1 MQKKVIMASL
11 GLGVPFLLI
20 SCLLLLI
27 TFIASSDDD
36 NDCAVTTETSSNVV
50 TSADMNKNAK
60 TIYQFLRTNKDV
72 KATPQAA
79 AGILGVWQFE
89 SQLNPSVKN
98 TGGSGATGL
107 AQWMS
112 NRYDNLMSFAAK
124 NNKKWNSLDAQLNF
138 MVYEMAHGYQGAKH
152 IFKETSAHQAAYD
165 WLMEY
170 EGMRN
175 NPEQWFLEKGPSG
188 QPGRYPLADHWLA
201 KLGDTDPGTSDGLDT
216 ASYDTTGSS
225 CDATSENDGDILKT
239 AKGWLGYFYY
249 AQTHPSSDLGKDLK
263 NPNKSGGTDC
273 SGFVWLVLNKAG
285 YKVPANMGWFTGTM
299 ASDATGAHHYLKAID
314 KSEAKA
320 GDIVIVNQGEG
331 SGNNGHTA
339 IITED
344 WHGNQT
350 RIIESGG
357 TGKSINIAQFGTAF
371 SSLLSGETTFARA
384 IKAK

>member
-11 GLGVPFLLI
+11 GLGVPLLLI

-27 TFIASSDDD
+27 IFIASSDDD

-138 MVYEMAHGYQGAKH
+138 MVYEMAMAIKVQKH
-152 IFKETSAHQAAYD
+152 IF
-165 WLMEY
+165 
-170 EGMRN
+170 
-175 NPEQWFLEKGPSG
+175 
-188 QPGRYPLADHWLA
+188 
-201 KLGDTDPGTSDGLDT
+201 
-216 ASYDTTGSS
+216 
-225 CDATSENDGDILKT
+225 
-239 AKGWLGYFYY
+239 
-249 AQTHPSSDLGKDLK
+249 
-263 NPNKSGGTDC
+263 
-273 SGFVWLVLNKAG
+273 
-285 YKVPANMGWFTGTM
+285 
-299 ASDATGAHHYLKAID
+299 
-314 KSEAKA
+314 
-320 GDIVIVNQGEG
+320 
-331 SGNNGHTA
+331 
-339 IITED
+339 
-344 WHGNQT
+344 
-350 RIIESGG
+350 
-357 TGKSINIAQFGTAF
+357 
-371 SSLLSGETTFARA
+371 
-384 IKAK
+384 